1 MTQPLALVF
10 YEKLLPGTQLSNR
23 LQDLGYRVTPVGD
36 VDSLLKQAA
45 ESHPMLVIADLLAKK
60 SQVALT
66 IKALRE
72 NPATRHLPII
82 GYCGDK
88 EDRLKKEALS
98 AGANFVVDESVLLN
112 HLPQFLEQALH
123 ID

>member
-23 LQDLGYRVTPVGD
+23 LQDLGYRVIPVGD

-60 SQVALT
+60 SQVALA

>member
-23 LQDLGYRVTPVGD
+23 LQDLGYRVIPVGD

-45 ESHPMLVIADLLAKK
+45 ESHPMLVIAYLLAKK
-60 SQVALT
+60 SQVALAL
-66 IKALRE
+66 KALRE
-72 NPATRHLPII
+72 IPATRHLPII